1 MLIGLPDVLNIQN
14 FVNGKKNFRHGTPR
28 SAGGAGLLCN
38 FSSDVMSGTTD
49 ANRHWLEQS
58 YQFKFILVNVYGY
71 NKTKDNRSLM
81 GGISSHFENN

>member
-38 FSSDVMSGTTD
+38 FSSDVVSGTTD
-49 ANRHWLEQS
+49 ANT
-58 YQFKFILVNVYGY
+58 VDTG
-71 NKTKDNRSLM
+71 
-81 GGISSHFENN
+81 